1 MRSQHSGMPKALTKQ
16 KELTLYQDLQK
27 AGVEFD
33 YQKHIPFRACG
44 LNSETRCAYVDFV
57 ITKPWGYILLECD
70 EDQHRSYDP
79 SCDVRRDFDI
89 VASVA
94 LGSGQKLLIIHFNP
108 DPYRISGR
116 RRTETKKD
124 RMQRLLALLD
134 HEPDAFER
142 VFLCYDQ
149 DEWGHITPSCCL
161 LGCRCKTG
169 VESGVIASCSRR
181 TKSSLCT
188 EATSGCSNKLP
199 MH

>member
-1 MRSQHSGMPKALTKQ
+1 MLYHMRSQHSGMPKALTKQ

-27 AGVEFD
+27 ASVDIE

-89 VASVA
+89 AASVA

-116 RRTETKKD
+116 TRTETKKD

-149 DEWGHITPSCCL
+149 DEGATLPQ
-161 LGCRCKTG
+161 
-169 VESGVIASCSRR
+169 VAASWDVAAKQVSRVV
-181 TKSSLCT
+181 
-188 EATSGCSNKLP
+188 
-199 MH
+199 